1 MSTYD
6 PRKISVKVY
15 ENLKQVKQGTSRK
28 EDQDKQKNQ
37 AIELYT
43 YIATWGL
50 MRLAGEEPA
59 LSNEIQK
66 QKVVRCF
73 FQTLGELAFSG
84 QEPNPLFGESK
95 LSTLVSM
102 RASEYLGLTGLALQV
117 GREFCFWAEALY
129 PKQNST
135 TENQNNINETA
146 QTTN

>member
-1 MSTYD
+1 MLTYD

-15 ENLKQVKQGTSRK
+15 ENLKQVKQGTSTT
-28 EDQDKQKNQ
+28 EEHDKQKNQ

-59 LSNEIQK
+59 LSREIQK
-66 QKVVRCF
+66 QRVVRCF
-73 FQTLGELAFSG
+73 FKTLGELAFSG
-84 QEPNPLFGESK
+84 QQSNPLVGEPKIDK
-95 LSTLVSM
+95 LISM
-102 RASEYLGLTGLALQV
+102 TASEYLGLTGLALQV

-135 TENQNNINETA
+135 GTT